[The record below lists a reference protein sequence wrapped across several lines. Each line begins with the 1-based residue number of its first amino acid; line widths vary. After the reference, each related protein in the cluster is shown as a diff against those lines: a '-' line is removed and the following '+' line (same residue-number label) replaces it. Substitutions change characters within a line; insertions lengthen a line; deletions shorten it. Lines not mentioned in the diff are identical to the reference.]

1 MQSPSVATCT
11 KRSKLLLLSL
21 AAGAGLAA
29 WGYFAAQPAAVA
41 VSPPVLPAYANTVT
55 PHKALYDFSLVSVTS
70 GAGVTDIRGHMFYEQ
85 DDACD
90 AWTTDHRFTV
100 TYYYPERQPL
110 VNTSHYVAWEAKDQS
125 QFQFSSERQENGVV
139 TELLRGFV
147 AREKDGAATA
157 EYVRPDDLT
166 FSLPQ
171 GYFLPTGHINEI
183 LKHAKAG
190 DRFFN
195 AVMFDGTDADGPI
208 EASVFIGD
216 KLTPEQLKQHLPKVV
231 QKGKTFDRALL
242 SPNAWPVRMAI
253 FPLVQKDSMTPAYEM
268 DLILHDNSVVSY
280 ALVDYKSFK
289 VEQRLTALEP
299 LPIRKCP

>member
-1 MQSPSVATCT
+1 MQHPRT
-11 KRSKLLLLSL
+11 RSNDKPAKHVLLSL
-21 AAGAGLAA
+21 AAGAGFAVL
-29 WGYFAAQPAAVA
+29 GYFMFQPAAVA
-41 VSPPVLPAYANTVT
+41 VSPPVRQMETSGVV
-55 PHKALYDFSLVSVTS
+55 PHKALYDFAMVSVTS
-70 GAGVTDIRGHMFYEQ
+70 GAGVADIQGHMFYEQ

-110 VNTSHYVAWEAKDQS
+110 VNSSHYVAWEAKDQS

-147 AREKDGAATA
+147 EREKDGAATA
-157 EYVRPDDLT
+157 EYVRPDDLAYD
-166 FSLPQ
+166 LPQ
-171 GYFLPTGHINEI
+171 GYFLPTGHIKEI

-190 DRFFN
+190 NRFLS

-208 EASVFIGD
+208 AVTAFIGD
-216 KLTPEQLKQHLPKVV
+216 KLSAEALKAHAPKAAK
-231 QKGKTFDRALL
+231 KGETLDTSLL

-253 FPLVQKDSMTPAYEM
+253 FPLAQKDSMIPSYEM
-268 DLILHDNSVVSY
+268 DIILHDNSVVSY
-280 ALVDYKSFK
+280 ALVDYKSFR

>member
-1 MQSPSVATCT
+1 MQTPSPKRATFS
-11 KRSKLLLLSL
+11 RYLLLSL
-21 AAGAGLAA
+21 AAGAG
-29 WGYFAAQPAAVA
+29 FAALGFFAPHPAAEALMPPAAPAEPRA
-41 VSPPVLPAYANTVT
+41 VV
-55 PHKALYDFSLVSVTS
+55 PHKALYDFAMVSVTS
-70 GAGVTDIRGHMFYEQ
+70 GAGVTDIRGNMFYEQ

-100 TYYYPERQPL
+100 IYYYPERQPL
-110 VNTSHYVAWEAKDQS
+110 VNTSHYVAWESKDQS

-139 TELLRGFV
+139 TELLRGSV

-157 EYVRPDDLT
+157 AYVRPDELS
-166 FSLPQ
+166 FALPQ
-171 GYFLPTGHINEI
+171 GYFLPTGHIREI
-183 LKHAKAG
+183 LKHAQAG

-208 EASVFIGD
+208 EVSVFIGD
-216 KLTPEQLKQHLPKVV
+216 KLTPAEIAQYTPKAP
-231 QKGKTFDRALL
+231 KEGETLDTSLL
-242 SPNAWPVRMAI
+242 SPDAWPVRMAV
-253 FPLVQKDSMTPAYEM
+253 FPLAQKDSMTPAYEM
-268 DLILHDNSVVSY
+268 DIVLHDNSVVSH

>member
-1 MQSPSVATCT
+1 MQTQSSTRATSS
-11 KRSKLLLLSL
+11 RHLLLSL
-21 AAGAGLAA
+21 AAGAGFAVA
-29 WGYFAAQPAAVA
+29 GYFALHPVAKA
-41 VSPPVLPAYANTVT
+41 VSPPVAPVEPRVVV
-55 PHKALYDFSLVSVTS
+55 PHKALYDFSMVSVTS
-70 GAGVTDIRGHMFYEQ
+70 GAGVTDIRGNMFYEQ

-147 AREKDGAATA
+147 EREKDGAATA

-166 FSLPQ
+166 FALPQ
-171 GYFLPTGHINEI
+171 GYFLPTGHIREI

-208 EASVFIGD
+208 EVSVFIGD
-216 KLTPEQLKQHLPKVV
+216 KLTPAEIAQHTPKAA
-231 QKGKTFDRALL
+231 KEGETLDTSLL
-242 SPNAWPVRMAI
+242 SPDAWSVRMAI
-253 FPLVQKDSMTPAYEM
+253 FPLAQKDSMTPAYEM
-268 DLILHDNSVVSY
+268 DIILHDNTVVSH